1 MGKDFTKMIAEKSDE
16 ELVVMLTSER
26 NDYRQEVIEIAE
38 QEFKNRDIPE
48 EIIHEQNLKA
58 EQKKIKL
65 SIKAEEPLD
74 PGLKAFAFIF
84 PGIMLFMFSKKY
96 EVEGYHRKA
105 KELSKYT
112 IYGFCFY
119 FGLVILASL

>member
-1 MGKDFTKMIAEKSDE
+1 MGKDFAKMISEKSDE

-26 NDYRQEVIEIAE
+26 KDYRQEVIDIAE
-38 QEFKNRDIPE
+38 QEFKKRDISE
-48 EIIHEQNLKA
+48 DIINNERLKA
-58 EQKKIKL
+58 ERKKIEL
-65 SIKAEEPLD
+65 SAKAEEPLD

-84 PGIMLFMFSKKY
+84 PGIILFMFSKKY

-105 KELSKYT
+105 KELSRFT

-119 FGLVILASL
+119 IGLAILASL